1 MDVMTQRKIPAV
13 LMRGGTSKGLFFRA
27 DALPQNAQQCNQ
39 LLLRAIGSP
48 DPYGKQI
55 DGVGG
60 GTSSTSKIVIVGK
73 SDQPDC
79 DVDYLFGHVAIGDAL
94 IDYSGNCGNLTAAVG
109 TFAIEEKLLPATEG
123 MTTVRIWQANIDKK
137 IIAHV
142 PVRNGEVVVEDDF
155 NFDGVA
161 FPGAEIK
168 LEFLDPA
175 GGSSGKLFPTGNKT
189 DTLEIAEI
197 GKIKVT
203 LIDAGNPTVFVKAKD
218 LDLTGLEL
226 QDDINSQPKL
236 LHKLEQ
242 IRAHAAVAM
251 GLAETPEQASKE
263 RPATPKISFVAKPA
277 DYVSTAGKAISKAD
291 YDLSARIVS
300 MGKLHHA
307 YTGTGAIAL
316 VVAASVT
323 GTVVSQTLGKALPT
337 ERSLNFGQPS
347 GLTSMAAEV
356 SGKGNDWQ
364 VAKVVMS
371 RSARRLMEGNVL
383 VPQAPAPVVV
393 PEPEAPSTPNVW
405 DESSSDAECAEAV
418 ASDERKPRNKR
429 RRKSKKKNDEGQADK
444 SATITS
450 PAATP
455 MLAEPA
461 ADVLVEPVNAASA
474 PAGSDVPRRRRR
486 RPNKGSGNT
495 QIVSDTPAEAVLAPI
510 TPEESDGNHSYG
522 SEKNGAPRR
531 RRRRKPKSANGNVAD

>member
-27 DALPQNAQQCNQ
+27 DALPQNAQLCNQ
-39 LLLRAIGSP
+39 LLLRAMGSP

-73 SDQPDC
+73 SEQTDC

-109 TFAIEEKLLPATEG
+109 AFAIEEKLLPATEG
-123 MTTVRIWQANIDKK
+123 VTTVRIWQANIDRK

-142 PVRNGEVVVEDDF
+142 PVRNGQVVVEDDF

-189 DTLEIAEI
+189 DTLDIPDL
-197 GKIKVT
+197 GKFKVT
-203 LIDAGNPTVFVKAKD
+203 LIDAGNPTVFLKAKD

-226 QDDINSQPKL
+226 QDEINSQPRL

-263 RPATPKISFVAKPA
+263 RPAMPKISFVAKPA
-277 DYVSTAGKAISKAD
+277 DYLSAAGKAIHKAD

-300 MGKLHHA
+300 MGRLHHA

-323 GTVVSQTLGKALPT
+323 GTVVSQTLGKALPA

-347 GLTSMAAEV
+347 GITSMAAEV

-383 VPQAPAPVVV
+383 VPQAPAAAPVIK
-393 PEPEAPSTPNVW
+393 PEMEAEPAVW
-405 DESSSDAECAEAV
+405 DETTSDAECAAAL
-418 ASDERKPRNKR
+418 ASEPAFNGDDKKSRNKR
-429 RRKSKKKNDEGQADK
+429 RRKGQKKSDAAAGRAD
-444 SATITS
+444 T
-450 PAATP
+450 ATP
-455 MLAEPA
+455 GTEVSTAPLQPDEQIQPEPNS
-461 ADVLVEPVNAASA
+461 ADA
-474 PAGSDVPRRRRR
+474 PRRRRR
-486 RPNKGSGNT
+486 RPNKGNGNT
-495 QIVSDTPAEAVLAPI
+495 VQPGVAEPATTSATPAEMPVEL
-510 TPEESDGNHSYG
+510 DGNRGDDKQSA
-522 SEKNGAPRR
+522 SRR
-531 RRRRKPKSANGNVAD
+531 RRRRRPKATNGNVAD